1 MKPVLSALTLGVLA
15 SLSGCGY
22 LMGDNGF
29 FRDRGSDYQQAE
41 VAPRMTIPADLQT
54 RSIGDLLP
62 VPGQVAAA
70 PAGEDGFETPRPRPM
85 LASADSSAF
94 ALQQQGSS
102 RWLVAQLPANEVWPL
117 LALSIAIRCLYSFFL
132 CYAYD
137 NGDLGQVYPI
147 ARGTAPL
154 LVAIGAFVIVGES
167 LSFAAF
173 LGIACLV
180 AGVLSLIFD
189 RGSKWKQNQHAII
202 YALLTALCIAAYTVV
217 DGIGVRNSGSVMGFA
232 AWLTVGDGIFLFLL
246 AVVLRGKSVVRVA
259 KENMAACCVGG
270 LMQAGAYWIIIVAL
284 AVAPMAMVSALRET
298 SVLFAAILSTFILK
312 EGMGVW
318 RFISASLIT
327 LGMIIMR
334 TDKS

>member
-1 MKPVLSALTLGVLA
+1 LSLDIFLLVLLAAVMHASWNAIVKMRGDRLVVMGLIAAAGGIIFLPGLFLFPAPAPQVWPILVLS
-15 SLSGCGY
+15 
-22 LMGDNGF
+22 
-29 FRDRGSDYQQAE
+29 
-41 VAPRMTIPADLQT
+41 I
-54 RSIGDLLP
+54 I
-62 VPGQVAAA
+62 
-70 PAGEDGFETPRPRPM
+70 
-85 LASADSSAF
+85 
-94 ALQQQGSS
+94 
-102 RWLVAQLPANEVWPL
+102 
-117 LALSIAIRCLYSFFL
+117 IRCFYSFFL

-154 LVAIGAFVIVGES
+154 LVAMGAFVLVGES
-167 LSFAAF
+167 LSLIAL
-173 LGIACLV
+173 LGILCLV

-189 RGSKWKQNQHAII
+189 RGAQWAQNKHAIL
-202 YALLTALCIAAYTVV
+202 YALLTAVCIAAYTVV

-246 AVVLRGKSVVRVA
+246 ALVLRRDAVLRVA
-259 KENMAACCVGG
+259 RTHFSACCFGG

-284 AVAPMAMVSALRET
+284 ATAPMAMVSALRET
-298 SVLFAAILSTFILK
+298 SVLFAAILSTLILK

-327 LGMIIMR
+327 LGMVIMR

>member
-1 MKPVLSALTLGVLA
+1 MSAEIFLTVL
-15 SLSGCGY
+15 
-22 LMGDNGF
+22 F
-29 FRDRGSDYQQAE
+29 
-41 VAPRMTIPADLQT
+41 
-54 RSIGDLLP
+54 
-62 VPGQVAAA
+62 AAA
-70 PAGEDGFETPRPRPM
+70 LHAGWNAIVKMRGDRLVVMGLIAAAGGIIFLPGLFLFPA
-85 LASADSSAF
+85 
-94 ALQQQGSS
+94 
-102 RWLVAQLPANEVWPL
+102 PAVEVWPL

-132 CYAYD
+132 CFAYD

-154 LVAIGAFVIVGES
+154 LVALGAFVLVGES
-167 LSFAAF
+167 LSFLAF
-173 LGIACLV
+173 LGILCLV

-189 RGSKWKQNQHAII
+189 AGSLWKQNSQAII

-232 AWLTVGDGIFLFLL
+232 AWLTVGDGIFLFAL
-246 AVVLRGKSVVRVA
+246 AAVLRGKSVVRVA
-259 KENMAACCVGG
+259 KANLAACCIGG

-298 SVLFAAILSTFILK
+298 SVLFAALLSTFILK

-334 TDKS
+334 YDKS